1 MQGLKD
7 LIKVSEA
14 DYLSI
19 YEKVILSQTNEREEI
34 LVPYMSMGNF
44 AFEAAI
50 NERKCLVYD
59 DNPLIKI
66 NFESEFFYPSFAGI
80 RNRLGEIK
88 INRNFA
94 DCGVRRF
101 LDPKTYDEVMSIREF
116 LDSSPRDAVNLWIK
130 RLVSEVLKMPQII
143 NNTIS
148 TPEYFDVKERVLR
161 TYKAVLSNIDP
172 MKILILHYCIP
183 SFFDNESAIEAML
196 NGKKV
201 KMAYYAPYVFNAEIY
216 FEQHLLKMW
225 FSNISKERLK
235 AAQVSNAEYEN
246 REKKDFLFLHKKL
259 ESGGVIFV
267 EKAKEYNLDG
277 FFKLA
282 LFYGYENLKAF
293 CDTKGNAI
301 YLLRKL
307 GA

>member
-1 MQGLKD
+1 MQGLKE
-7 LIKVSEA
+7 LVKVSDT

-19 YEKVILSQTNEREEI
+19 YEKVILSHTNEKDEI

-80 RNRLGEIK
+80 RNRLSEIK
-88 INRNFA
+88 ITRNFP
-94 DCGVRRF
+94 DCGVKRF
-101 LDPKTYDEVMSIREF
+101 LDSKTYDEVMSIREF
-116 LDSSPRDAVNLWIK
+116 LSSSPRDRLNLWIH
-130 RLVSEVLKMPQII
+130 RLVSEALKMPRVV
-143 NNTIS
+143 NNIVS
-148 TPEYFDVKERVLR
+148 TPQYFDVKEFVLH

-172 MKILILHYCIP
+172 MKILILHYYIP
-183 SFFDNESAIEAML
+183 IFYDNENAVDATL
-196 NGKKV
+196 NGKKI
-201 KMAYYAPYVFNAEIY
+201 KMVYYAPYIFNPEVY
-216 FEQHLLKMW
+216 FETHLLKMW

-235 AAQVSNAEYEN
+235 AAQVGNTERES
-246 REKKDFLFLHKKL
+246 REKKDFLSLHKKL
-259 ESGGVIFV
+259 ASGGIILV
-267 EKAKEYNLDG
+267 EKTKEYNLDG

-282 LFYGYENLKAF
+282 LFYGYENLNSF
-293 CDTKGNAI
+293 CDEDGGEI

-307 GA
+307 ST